1 MVACDSVVASSV
13 GPHMEADAMHGPS
26 PLVARA
32 AATVRLCARKAAIHV
47 TMPARRIPYGPE
59 SRTRTLAFV
68 HRKCARLS
76 MCACLAF
83 CMHRRPSP
91 DLLLL
96 HPCVMR
102 RNLRLGP
109 VRVRPCAAS
118 YVLVLVVLG
127 TRLYGPAPAVQ
138 TAATTA

>member
-59 SRTRTLAFV
+59 SRTRTPSLLCIGNVRVFL
-68 HRKCARLS
+68 CAR
-76 MCACLAF
+76 ACILHASSALASPLAT
-83 CMHRRPSP
+83 PSI
-91 DLLLL
+91 
-96 HPCVMR
+96 HPCVEIYA
-102 RNLRLGP
+102 L
-109 VRVRPCAAS
+109 VRPCAVS
-118 YVLVLVVLG
+118 YVLVVLG
-127 TRLYGPAPAVQ
+127 TRLWTCLVQ
-138 TAATTA
+138 IFLTAFPRI